1 MSADI
6 INVMLTLRNQVKVYH
21 WQTMSYSRHKAT
33 DDLVSSLDGN
43 IDKFVEVYMGK
54 YGRPTFT
61 RNNSKFEVH
70 DAEDKRAEQLLKNGV
85 TWLTRVL
92 PRFLKKNEDSDL
104 LNIRDEILGDLN
116 QALFLFELK

>member
-61 RNNSKFEVH
+61 RNNSTFEVH